1 MSRNKKMEHI
11 ETWSNLLDIILDAR
25 KEATEQIGETEDDEL
40 LDRVVYIVHCLR
52 KAEST
57 IEDLLNNYME
67 TDD

>member
-25 KEATEQIGETEDDEL
+25 KEATEQIGETAYDEL
-40 LDRVVYIVHCLR
+40 LDMVIYVVYCLR

-57 IEDLLNNYME
+57 IEDLLNSYME
-67 TDD
+67 RND